1 MKAKVWGNLF
11 LEEHFCGKEC
21 AFRQKQPEGGE
32 GQFLGWDSEKR
43 GIHLMCC
50 FLFICDFYQSVKHLW
65 RPKQDQTSELGVGG
79 EGDREET
86 PWPLHSR
93 HSACWVEGPP
103 TVTQPLGDQSR
114 VGEVCKLECSSLCG
128 GANFPKQVQNNDY
141 GFICPLWYQTFP
153 IDCS

>member
-1 MKAKVWGNLF
+1 MKAKVRGNLF

-86 PWPLHSR
+86 PQPLHSR
-93 HSACWVEGPP
+93 HSTCWVEGPP
-103 TVTQPLGDQSR
+103 QLPSPLGTRAGWVRSASWSAALF
-114 VGEVCKLECSSLCG
+114 VEVLTFPNRSKIMIMALFALCG
-128 GANFPKQVQNNDY
+128 IKLSQ
-141 GFICPLWYQTFP
+141 
-153 IDCS
+153 

>member
-1 MKAKVWGNLF
+1 MKAKVRGNLF

-21 AFRQKQPEGGE
+21 AFRQKQPEGGD

-103 TVTQPLGDQSR
+103 QLPSPLGTRAGWVRSASWSAALFVEALTFPNR
-114 VGEVCKLECSSLCG
+114 SKIMIMALFALCG
-128 GANFPKQVQNNDY
+128 IKLSQ
-141 GFICPLWYQTFP
+141 
-153 IDCS
+153 